1 MSKNIKAIFTVFIKS
16 VVLAVMVF
24 IINFSLITIFV
35 SVTKPSDG
43 YTVYKNENGK
53 QTEVYTYY
61 YKDGEDTN
69 LEKYKD
75 ADGYYKKDLSG
86 TLSQNYKNAI
96 NAFTGVAAVCL
107 IIAGFY
113 TPFWKMGDSDATRY
127 ELNKT
132 PYNKN
137 RAWYISIIGTSPYI
151 LSWVALAVCKIAGGG
166 NSYFKFYR
174 IFNYHYYY
182 LIDWLLPQND
192 LTANPLLGVLAL
204 CVTLVPVVAVAV
216 IAYRLGEKHV
226 DIKKRI
232 VYKKEEDK

>member
-1 MSKNIKAIFTVFIKS
+1 MSKIIKAIFTVFIKS
-16 VVLAVMVF
+16 VVLSVMVF
-24 IINFSLITIFV
+24 IINFSLITILV

-53 QTEVYTYY
+53 QTEIYTHY

-75 ADGYYKKDLSG
+75 ADGYYKKALSG

-96 NAFTGVAAVCL
+96 NLFTGAAAVCL

-113 TPFWKMGDSDATRY
+113 TPFWKMGDSDATKY
-127 ELNKT
+127 ELNHT

-137 RAWYISIIGTSPYI
+137 RVWYIAVIGTSPYI
-151 LSWVALAVCKIAGGG
+151 LSWVALAVCKIANSG

-182 LIDWLLPQND
+182 LIDWLLPENR
-192 LTANPLLGVLAL
+192 LTDNSLLEVLAL
-204 CVTLVPVVAVAV
+204 CITLVPVVATSV